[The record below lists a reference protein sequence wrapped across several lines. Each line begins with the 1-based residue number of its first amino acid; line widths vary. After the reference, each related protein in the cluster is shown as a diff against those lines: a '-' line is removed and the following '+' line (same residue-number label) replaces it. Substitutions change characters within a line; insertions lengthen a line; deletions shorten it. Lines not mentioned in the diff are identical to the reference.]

1 MPRILVIDDDLSAR
15 ESARLV
21 LADQATVRTAS
32 FDDDVLTQIA
42 REPADLLLVGLSTP
56 LDRPL
61 RVLREVLLADPNV
74 RVMVLVERDLMA
86 AAQRIFDYRV
96 EAILPKPFDPHAL
109 RRRVGE
115 VFSGH
120 DRIPTLRESMEA
132 AESEEHHTGPD
143 LAVLLPAAL
152 RPFFARSAQSNG
164 HVVIEGEPGT
174 GKSALAHRLHLDS
187 PWRNSPY
194 ARVDAWALTEARL
207 DAVLT
212 RLATNGT
219 EREHVATLCI
229 EELALLA
236 PEMHPLLRDLA
247 EGNYPPGTH
256 APVRRMT
263 LRLLI
268 TTTESLADLAARGAL
283 PRELRDA
290 IAVLVLRLP
299 PLRSRKGELSDLCAV
314 ITDELA
320 RRYAREPVRLS
331 QDALDKLHI
340 YLWPGN
346 LRELRTVLARAI
358 ALTDNTEVS
367 GDAVHFIDEV
377 LPFPAPPLEQA
388 VEEGPPTA
396 SAQTE
401 EPARNA
407 PAVNHEP
414 DSPTPETAPWGLP
427 PPMELVAQ
435 LLAHEVKNPLVA
447 IKTFTQLLRDK
458 FDDAEFR
465 DRFYEIVSGDVARID
480 SLVEAATAYSR
491 LEAPSPEPVDIG
503 VLFDDVLKE
512 FERSFLGKRILVL
525 REGLETRPRALAD
538 PAQLRYAIRCIIAK
552 SVDLMPEGAD
562 LQIGFQTVAAT
573 AGTGSRLAAT
583 LRIGGAEGMM
593 ADMAPLGER
602 KEGLPGNLEMA
613 LAREVL
619 MRQDGALRIDM
630 DDPRAAVVTI
640 DLPAA

>member
-1 MPRILVIDDDLSAR
+1 MPRILVVDDNLSAR

-21 LADQATVRTAS
+21 LADQATVRTAT

-42 REPADLLLVGLSTP
+42 REPADLLLLGLSTP

-96 EAILPKPFDPHAL
+96 EAILPMPFDPHAL

-115 VFSGH
+115 VLSGH
-120 DRIPTLRESMEA
+120 DRLPTLREWMEGA
-132 AESEEHHTGPD
+132 GSEDHHTGPN
-143 LAVLLPAAL
+143 LTFLLPAAL
-152 RPFFARSAQSNG
+152 RPFFARCARSTG

-174 GKSALAHRLHLDS
+174 GKSALAHRIHIES

-194 ARVDAWALTEARL
+194 ARLDAWALTEARL
-207 DAVLT
+207 GAALT

-219 EREHVATLCI
+219 EREPVATLCI

-247 EGNYPPGTH
+247 EGNYPPGTP
-256 APVRRMT
+256 APVRRMA
-263 LRLLI
+263 LRLLV
-268 TTTESLADLAARGAL
+268 TTTEPLADLAARGAL
-283 PRELRDA
+283 LRELREA

-299 PLRSRKGELSDLCAV
+299 PLRSRKGELSDLCAA

-331 QDALDKLHI
+331 QDALDKLHT

-358 ALTDNTEVS
+358 ALTDNSEVP
-367 GDAVHFIDEV
+367 GDAVYFVDEA
-377 LPFPAPPLEQA
+377 LPFPAPPLELA
-388 VEEGPPTA
+388 MEEAPPTA
-396 SAQTE
+396 PAKAE
-401 EPARNA
+401 EPSRNV
-407 PAVNHEP
+407 PDVNREP
-414 DSPTPETAPWGLP
+414 DATPPGTSAGELP
-427 PPMELVAQ
+427 PPIELVAQ

-465 DRFYEIVSGDVARID
+465 DRFYENVSGDVARID

-491 LEAPSPEPVDIG
+491 LEAPNPEPVDVG

-512 FERSFLGKRILVL
+512 FERSFLSKRILVL
-525 REGLETRPRALAD
+525 REGLETRSRALAD
-538 PAQLRYAIRCIIAK
+538 PGQLRYAIRCLIAK

-562 LQIGFQTVAAT
+562 LQIGFQTVAPL
-573 AGTGSRLAAT
+573 AGTGARLAAT
-583 LRIGGAEGMM
+583 LRLGGAEGVMG
-593 ADMAPLGER
+593 DMAPLGDQAGR
-602 KEGLPGNLEMA
+602 LPGNLEMA

-619 MRQDGALRIDM
+619 IRQGGALRIDT
-630 DDPRAAVVTI
+630 DDPRAALLTI
-640 DLPAA
+640 ALPAA